1 MLLEFW
7 KESPMS
13 FLLTI
18 YMVLSNCIRIVL
30 EILLVVV
37 CITISA
43 TRKETDTKL
52 TPVIGYLWRVYLLK
66 SYIKTKD
73 CRQPSILLILRVK
86 TAHQPQQEHSRAHA
100 APPVRQIRQAMTEP
114 VQVDTNAQYG
124 YQHTWQEQGYGC
136 VLNLHRQTSFL
147 SKIKKRPNWA

>member
-1 MLLEFW
+1 
-7 KESPMS
+7 MS

-52 TPVIGYLWRVYLLK
+52 TPVIGYL
-66 SYIKTKD
+66 
-73 CRQPSILLILRVK
+73 
-86 TAHQPQQEHSRAHA
+86 
-100 APPVRQIRQAMTEP
+100 
-114 VQVDTNAQYG
+114 
-124 YQHTWQEQGYGC
+124 
-136 VLNLHRQTSFL
+136 
-147 SKIKKRPNWA
+147 